1 MKNTTEMQS
10 FVCVYVKSVVIG
22 RRSTI
27 SVQKIIS
34 MVLQISWYMVPFYYF
49 LNYISLLE
57 KSILGNL
64 AIILYCRKIC
74 L

>member
-10 FVCVYVKSVVIG
+10 FVCVCVKSVVIG

-64 AIILYCRKIC
+64 AIILYCRKIF

>member
-1 MKNTTEMQS
+1 MKNSTEMQS
-10 FVCVYVKSVVIG
+10 FVCVCVKSVVIG

-64 AIILYCRKIC
+64 AIILYCRKIF

>member
-1 MKNTTEMQS
+1 MKNSTEMQS
-10 FVCVYVKSVVIG
+10 FVCVCVKSVVIG